1 MKKLA
6 TFALT
11 LTALGCGGA
20 GHVEEPAAIKH
31 MLATPEPVPF
41 EEPTHWVIE
50 QARTEVDSVL
60 VVSVSVPGLFDG
72 AAFRFPLSRREAPGN
87 YRPLFTASDDVT
99 ADDEDEGY
107 SGGVN
112 ILGATADTIKVEAD
126 FTGRGQDGKDINVTQ
141 TFSVPW
147 LGQFDG
153 DFNGIGHIRAA
164 FERPTPNR

>member
-6 TFALT
+6 AVAVVLG
-11 LTALGCGGA
+11 ALGCGS
-20 GHVEEPAAIKH
+20 GHVEEPASVKQV
-31 MLATPEPVPF
+31 LATPAPAAF
-41 EEPTHWVIE
+41 EPTHWVIE
-50 QARTEVDSVL
+50 QARSEVDAVL
-60 VVSVSVPGLFDG
+60 VVKVSVPGLLED
-72 AAFRFPLSRREAPGN
+72 AAFRFPLSRREAPGD
-87 YRPLFTASDDVT
+87 YRPPFTADDDVT

-126 FTGRGQDGKDINVTQ
+126 FVGRGENGKDVNVTQ

-153 DFNGIGHIRAA
+153 DFNGVGHIRAA